1 MTGCPRVL
9 RPAARVAGLI
19 LCLAATAGIARA
31 QAVSQRGF
39 IEVRG
44 VFYPQQAPHD
54 DRQAVADLLAR
65 YEVSGSP
72 TPWMMLAAG
81 VDARAD
87 SQGQVIRPARLSWD
101 DRTALRPAVAVRRL
115 SALVTRGGLTVEVG
129 KQFVRW
135 GKTDVLTPTD
145 RFAPRDFME
154 VVTNDLLPVFA
165 ARATYER
172 GGRTL
177 DLAWVPRSTPSR
189 LPMSGR
195 RWSVAETRAPAIPG
209 APAVPA
215 VDGGADYPGG
225 PQFGVRYSHVASGFE
240 YALSYFD
247 GYNHLPGFE
256 LRLRPAAVEIMRVFP
271 RIRSYG
277 ADLAWPTRWCTFKG
291 EVAFFDS
298 ADVRADRYTQFVLQ
312 LERQSGEWSFVA
324 GYAGEAVATRR
335 AVVAFAPDRG
345 LTKSLLGRVS
355 YTLDANRSVTVEGAV
370 RQNGGGAWIK
380 AEYSQAVG
388 SHWRVTA
395 GTNLI
400 RGDETDFLGQFRR
413 NSHLG
418 ATLRCSF

>member
-1 MTGCPRVL
+1 
-9 RPAARVAGLI
+9 
-19 LCLAATAGIARA
+19 
-31 QAVSQRGF
+31 
-39 IEVRG
+39 
-44 VFYPQQAPHD
+44 
-54 DRQAVADLLAR
+54 
-65 YEVSGSP
+65 
-72 TPWMMLAAG
+72 
-81 VDARAD
+81 
-87 SQGQVIRPARLSWD
+87 
-101 DRTALRPAVAVRRL
+101 
-115 SALVTRGGLTVEVG
+115 
-129 KQFVRW
+129 
-135 GKTDVLTPTD
+135 
-145 RFAPRDFME
+145 
-154 VVTNDLLPVFA
+154 
-165 ARATYER
+165 
-172 GGRTL
+172 
-177 DLAWVPRSTPSR
+177 
-189 LPMSGR
+189 MSGR
-195 RWSVAETRAPAIPG
+195 RWSVAESSAQAVPG

-215 VDGGADYPGG
+215 VDGGTDYPGG
-225 PQFGVRYSHVASGFE
+225 SQFGVRYSHVASGFE

-298 ADVRADRYTQFVLQ
+298 ADLREDRYTQFVLQ

-324 GYAGEAVATRR
+324 GYAGEVVATRR
-335 AVVAFAPDRG
+335 AVAAFAPDRG
-345 LTKSLLGRVS
+345 LTKAFLGRAS

-400 RGDETDFLGQFRR
+400 RGDETDFLGQFHR